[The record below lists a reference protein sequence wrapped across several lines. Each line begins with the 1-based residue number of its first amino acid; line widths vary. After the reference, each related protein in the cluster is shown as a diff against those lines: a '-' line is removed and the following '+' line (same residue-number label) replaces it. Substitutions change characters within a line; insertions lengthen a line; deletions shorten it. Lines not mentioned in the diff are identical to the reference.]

1 MHNEILTELRHG
13 YLIDFLGPYLSVY
26 LKELLSG
33 INSSWKM
40 SLACLEVTGKQM
52 EEVGLKEVKMAGKG
66 AGLGTGTAT
75 QL

>member
-33 INSSWKM
+33 INSSWSM

-52 EEVGLKEVKMAGKG
+52 EVGLKEVKMAGI
-66 AGLGTGTAT
+66 GTGTAT